1 MTARHRQVGTRSPIL
16 SRKYR
21 CLSRL
26 SSVPLK
32 GGYGSLL
39 VVQQGETVPGTQV
52 CQLSGH
58 LCAPQTLLT
67 ILSQELFHRQIFDAE
82 AFACRVAGS

>member
-1 MTARHRQVGTRSPIL
+1 MTARHRQEGTRSPIL
-16 SRKYR
+16 SPKYW

-39 VVQQGETVPGTQV
+39 VVQQSETAPGTQV

-58 LCAPQTLLT
+58 LYVPQMLLT
-67 ILSQELFHRQIFDAE
+67 ILSQELFHRQIVDAE
-82 AFACRVAGS
+82 AFAYRVPGS